1 MILFDVPTIP
11 LLRRVK
17 LTSIAGSAICA
28 CEAEIDAVSATA
40 APAILAI
47 CPSPMTHVPSFA
59 LRARAQ
65 THRVKTKPVTKD
77 ANEASGVSPASHA
90 ECRGRFPLTAF
101 APALPSPLRKTA
113 PYGHPVHRLGDCA
126 GRSPGSRVVT
136 LLIRPSQFPSGRFGP
151 KARRSQL
158 RGQPRI
164 ASNSNAFHSISYVRM
179 RSVRVPSFVPDLTR
193 GTSTVKCSPE
203 AIVKSRR
210 KVRPFKIF
218 ECIEDYAPITKCFFR
233 TCSVH
238 RIVLVRSNRGFL

>member
-1 MILFDVPTIP
+1 M
-11 LLRRVK
+11 
-17 LTSIAGSAICA
+17 SW
-28 CEAEIDAVSATA
+28 EI
-40 APAILAI
+40 
-47 CPSPMTHVPSFA
+47 
-59 LRARAQ
+59 
-65 THRVKTKPVTKD
+65 
-77 ANEASGVSPASHA
+77 
-90 ECRGRFPLTAF
+90 PLTAF

-164 ASNSNAFHSISYVRM
+164 ASNSNAFHSCVRM

-203 AIVKSRR
+203 AIAKSRLEVLWR
-210 KVRPFKIF
+210 ENFKH
-218 ECIEDYAPITKCFFR
+218 IEDYAPITKCFFR
-233 TCSVH
+233 TSSLY
-238 RIVLVRSNRGFL
+238 RIVLVPT

>member
-59 LRARAQ
+59 LRAHAQ

-90 ECRGRFPLTAF
+90 ECRGRS
-101 APALPSPLRKTA
+101 PSRPSHRHCRHRCERPLRMDTPSTGWVTA
-113 PYGHPVHRLGDCA
+113 LA
-126 GRSPGSRVVT
+126 GLLARGS
-136 LLIRPSQFPSGRFGP
+136 LP
-151 KARRSQL
+151 
-158 RGQPRI
+158 
-164 ASNSNAFHSISYVRM
+164 
-179 RSVRVPSFVPDLTR
+179 
-193 GTSTVKCSPE
+193 C
-203 AIVKSRR
+203 
-210 KVRPFKIF
+210 
-218 ECIEDYAPITKCFFR
+218 
-233 TCSVH
+233 
-238 RIVLVRSNRGFL
+238 